1 MLEADEPVVVQN
13 SPGATPRG
21 RGGGTST
28 RTGGTMR
35 LVDEEP
41 DSDRLQSPRDAVHER
56 PIGTPDRPAF
66 DDIARTNVNN
76 NNAQQNTPNA
86 SLTNRRRV
94 GDNDEP
100 PPQRNRSAS
109 TSPPPAGAGGNSPP
123 PTNRAAEAL
132 QRELNRQRGR
142 GGAAG
147 RGRGGAQ
154 PRNRLARRGAN
165 NDDSDRS
172 SGDEDNAGNANPAN
186 AAAGGDGNRNGA
198 SSAARPKKNRLSNG
212 EILTRPHVVLQ
223 SHSLPDDTIA
233 AIDPSANQPKNYYG
247 SAYGDR
253 GLNVGKPA
261 MKQAITLDSDW
272 KFPLF
277 PGGCSVVACCQTR
290 CEIVRL
296 WGQYANADVEGSEK
310 GAQGFCCK
318 ILGGH
323 NVDGRNYRHPRVLVP
338 LQNPASNA
346 SNPNYV
352 GSGNGEFTMSH
363 GDEEMQPTDRTST
376 PTTNYNNNSNN
387 GRGSSSSSDSAS
399 SPSSSRRML
408 ITMIVLD
415 VLTLGIPCGPIYN
428 GMGTAIFGC
437 WSRWQIRR
445 KYRIEGYGWQDAIVM
460 CCFPGCA
467 LHQHRNEIEFNQILL
482 SSFGSAR
489 EMM

>member
-1 MLEADEPVVVQN
+1 MLEADGPAVVQN
-13 SPGATPRG
+13 STG
-21 RGGGTST
+21 RGQGGTALS
-28 RTGGTMR
+28 RGAVR

-41 DSDRLQSPRDAVHER
+41 DYDRLQSPRDATAYDR

-66 DDIARTNVNN
+66 DDISHHANLN
-76 NNAQQNTPNA
+76 NNAQPDTPNA
-86 SLTNRRRV
+86 SLNNRRRV
-94 GDNDEP
+94 GDEDAH

-109 TSPPPAGAGGNSPP
+109 TSPHPVANGNSPP

-172 SGDEDNAGNANPAN
+172 SGDEDNAANANPEN
-186 AAAGGDGNRNGA
+186 GGAGGGSRNGA
-198 SSAARPKKNRLSNG
+198 PSTARPKKNRLTNG

-223 SHSLPDDTIA
+223 SHTLQDDTIA

-247 SAYGDR
+247 NAYGHR

-277 PGGCSVVACCQTR
+277 PGGCSVLACCQTR

-296 WGQYANADVEGSEK
+296 WGAYGNADVEGSEK
-310 GAQGFCCK
+310 GALGFCCK
-318 ILGGH
+318 ALGGH
-323 NVDGRNYRHPRVLVP
+323 NVDGQNYRRPRVLVP
-338 LQNPASNA
+338 LRNPTPAT
-346 SNPNYV
+346 SNPNYGV
-352 GSGNGEFTMSH
+352 GGGGEFTMSH
-363 GDEEMQPTDRTST
+363 GDEEMQPVDQTTPSPNRTHNHSH
-376 PTTNYNNNSNN
+376 
-387 GRGSSSSSDSAS
+387 RGSSSSSSDSANT
-399 SPSSSRRML
+399 SSSRRML

-415 VLTLGIPCGPIYN
+415 VLSLGIPCGPFYN

-445 KYRIEGYGWQDAIVM
+445 KYRIEGYGWQDGIVM

-467 LHQHRNEIEFNQILL
+467 LHQHRNEIEFNQILM
-482 SSFGSAR
+482 SSFGGAR